1 MKTKSVIAVLVAAVF
16 LLSLAS
22 LSFASGVKEM
32 GVTGK
37 VTKIE
42 DDEVTV
48 KDDMG
53 KETTVDVED
62 VKDTKVGDKVM
73 IKEGIIEKLT
83 EKPVKSERPV
93 KPGY

>member
-16 LLSLAS
+16 LLSIAS
-22 LSFASGVKEM
+22 LSFASGAKEM

-42 DDEVTV
+42 DNKVTV
-48 KDDMG
+48 KDVMG
-53 KETTVDVED
+53 KETTVDVKD

-73 IKEGIIEKLT
+73 IKDGIIEKLT
-83 EKPVKSERPV
+83 EKPVKSEKPQ

>member
-1 MKTKSVIAVLVAAVF
+1 MRTKSVIAVLVAAVF
-16 LLSLAS
+16 LLSLAG
-22 LSFASGVKEM
+22 LSFASGAKEM

-62 VKDTKVGDKVM
+62 AKDTKVGDKVM
-73 IKEGIIEKLT
+73 IKDGIIEKLT
-83 EKPVKSERPV
+83 EKPVKSEKPV

>member
-1 MKTKSVIAVLVAAVF
+1 MKTKSVIAVLVAALF
-16 LLSLAS
+16 LLSLAG
-22 LSFASGVKEM
+22 LSFASGAKEM
-32 GVTGK
+32 GVIGQ

-42 DDEVTV
+42 DNKVTV

-53 KETTVDVED
+53 KETTIDVKD

-73 IKEGIIEKLT
+73 IKDGIIEKLT
-83 EKPVKSERPV
+83 EKPVKSEKPQ